1 LNLTREQE
9 KRLKAGDY
17 RPLFFPHHEHK
28 TEPVQPQFR
37 LVLDWEDGYR
47 IADTLGNVT
56 VVPRIPLRWIV
67 VTSVKRDTRAK
78 GWLVRFEATD
88 HRQAPH
94 FMARGGGYTTS
105 RFRAIDDL
113 ETIPDKDQQRMADA
127 ASKRDHLIRLEA
139 VAAARVERMRFRRTR
154 QHAAR
159 RLSEAA

>member
-1 LNLTREQE
+1 LNLTVEQE

-28 TEPVQPQFR
+28 TEPAQPQFK

-56 VVPRIPLRWIV
+56 VVPRVPLRWIV

-105 RFRAIDDL
+105 RFRAIDEL

-127 ASKRDHLIRLEA
+127 ASKRDHLVRLEA
-139 VAAARVERMRFRRTR
+139 VAARRQDKWRMKRERMRV
-154 QHAAR
+154 AAQLR
-159 RLSEAA
+159 SAA